1 MSATRADWVE
11 ACNSEFL
18 AQRVHNFSALEVAD
32 VGRRAGDRELQAPT
46 LDLLEN
52 AIMLIDVLQYIR
64 DEGVRSPVLINSWYR
79 DEEYNKKIGG
89 VPWSMHLTCGAADI
103 VKVGYTPSQVADM
116 LEAHPLADKLGIGRY
131 NTFTHVD
138 IRGWLGREAPAR
150 W

>member
-1 MSATRADWVE
+1 MLSKLMGM
-11 ACNSEFL
+11 FIK
-18 AQRVHNFSALEVAD
+18 
-32 VGRRAGDRELQAPT
+32 ELRQNVI
-46 LDLLEN
+46 L
-52 AIMLIDVLQYIR
+52 
-64 DEGVRSPVLINSWYR
+64 
-79 DEEYNKKIGG
+79 EYNKKIGG

>member
-18 AQRVHNFSALEVAD
+18 AQGIRNFSALELAD
-32 VGRRAGDRELQAPT
+32 VGRRSGDWQLQAPT
-46 LDLLEN
+46 LNRLEN
-52 AIMLIDVLQYIR
+52 AIILVDVLQYLR
-64 DEGVRSPVLINSWYR
+64 DEGVRSPILINSWYR

>member
-11 ACNSEFL
+11 ACNSELL
-18 AQRVHNFSALEVAD
+18 AQGVHNFSALEVAD
-32 VGRRAGDRELQAPT
+32 VGRKAGDCELQAPT

-52 AIMLIDVLQYIR
+52 AIILVDVLQYIR

-79 DEEYNKKIGG
+79 DPEYNKEIGG

-103 VKVGYTPSQVADM
+103 VKLGYTPSQVADM
-116 LEAHPLADKLGIGRY
+116 LEAHPLAEKLGIGRY
-131 NTFTHVD
+131 NSFTHVD
-138 IRGWLGREAPAR
+138 IRGWLGRQAPAR